1 MLWLS
6 LCGSLRYTCTQLTR
20 RTNCRW
26 LAPHA
31 PQGSPSSDMMT
42 CAGAGGPYGNGGG
55 TTFPP
60 DGFGAGHA
68 AIPADES
75 FESEFAGTFG
85 ERCAD

>member
-1 MLWLS
+1 
-6 LCGSLRYTCTQLTR
+6 
-20 RTNCRW
+20 
-26 LAPHA
+26 
-31 PQGSPSSDMMT
+31 MMT